1 MTDTK
6 YSMKMKKPFKS
17 KRAGTLLAAIVL
29 LVGIVTV
36 SIQYFNFV
44 SQTVYHES
52 VSHLTEIFHQSNSA
66 LNELVNKNLT
76 YLHMWS
82 EYLQNTSSESEIRD
96 YIDKAQKETEFS
108 NFYFLSAEGNYQTVA
123 GETGYLGLQGNLED
137 QITQKKDIIMNATLP
152 GKPQLLVFA
161 CPEVSGTYQGF
172 EYDAIAVAYN
182 NSDIV
187 KILDIAAFDGSTSSY
202 VIQSDGRVMINHA
215 VNAQKDVYNFLAFL
229 REHSDLSE
237 ENILALAKKFQQE
250 NSGAMLVN
258 LDGKKYYLIYEAAEI
273 MNWTLLGIVPADVV
287 NASMNNLQFRS
298 MLIIGGIVFSVAVII
313 IIIILKEN
321 RLRLKRKDTE
331 ILYRDELFQKL
342 SMNVDDVFLML
353 DAKTSKVDYVSPNV
367 EKLLGITVEEVQ
379 KDIRILEKLH
389 PKDSEGEKSNYL
401 ENLLADEQCERDFE
415 YIHQKNKER
424 RWFHIIAMGSN
435 VEGKKKYI
443 LVMSDRTADKKMNQ
457 ALSEAVRA
465 AETANRAKSTFLSNM
480 SHDIRTPMNAII
492 GFTTLAVSNIK
503 NQEKVQ
509 DYLSKILSSS
519 NHLLSLINDILDM
532 SRIESG
538 KMHLEETE
546 VNLSDLLHD
555 LKTIIGGQI
564 HAKQLELYMDAMDV
578 TDEDV

>member
-1 MTDTK
+1 M
-6 YSMKMKKPFKS
+6 
-17 KRAGTLLAAIVL
+17 
-29 LVGIVTV
+29 
-36 SIQYFNFV
+36 
-44 SQTVYHES
+44 
-52 VSHLTEIFHQSNSA
+52 
-66 LNELVNKNLT
+66 
-76 YLHMWS
+76 
-82 EYLQNTSSESEIRD
+82 
-96 YIDKAQKETEFS
+96 
-108 NFYFLSAEGNYQTVA
+108 
-123 GETGYLGLQGNLED
+123 
-137 QITQKKDIIMNATLP
+137 
-152 GKPQLLVFA
+152 FA

-172 EYDAIAVAYN
+172 AYDAIAVAYN

-215 VNAQKDVYNFLAFL
+215 VNTQKDVYNFLAFL

-237 ENILALAKKFQQE
+237 EDVLALAKKFQQE

-287 NASMNNLQFRS
+287 NASMNNLQFKT
-298 MLIIGGIVFSVAVII
+298 MFIIGGIAFSVAVII

-342 SMNVDDVFLML
+342 SMNVNDIFLMI

-401 ENLLADEQCERDFE
+401 ENLLADEQREQDFE
-415 YIHQKNKER
+415 YIHQKSKER

-435 VEGKKKYI
+435 VEGKKKCI

-503 NQEKVQ
+503 NQE
-509 DYLSKILSSS
+509 
-519 NHLLSLINDILDM
+519 
-532 SRIESG
+532 
-538 KMHLEETE
+538 
-546 VNLSDLLHD
+546 
-555 LKTIIGGQI
+555 
-564 HAKQLELYMDAMDV
+564 
-578 TDEDV
+578 

>member
-6 YSMKMKKPFKS
+6 YSMKMEKQFKS

-29 LVGIVTV
+29 LIGIVTV

-123 GETGYLGLQGNLED
+123 GETGYLGLQGNIED

-172 EYDAIAVAYN
+172 AYDAIAVAYN

-215 VNAQKDVYNFLAFL
+215 VNTQKDVYNFLAFL

-237 ENILALAKKFQQE
+237 EDVLALEKKFQQE

-287 NASMNNLQFRS
+287 NESMNNLQFKT
-298 MLIIGGIVFSVAVII
+298 MFIISGIVFSVAVII

-321 RLRLKRKDTE
+321 RLRLKKKDTE

-342 SMNVDDVFLML
+342 SMNVDDIFLMI

-401 ENLLADEQCERDFE
+401 ENLLADEQREQDFE
-415 YIHQKNKER
+415 YIHQKSKER
-424 RWFHIIAMGSN
+424 RWFHIIEWAAM
-435 VEGKKKYI
+435 
-443 LVMSDRTADKKMNQ
+443 
-457 ALSEAVRA
+457 
-465 AETANRAKSTFLSNM
+465 
-480 SHDIRTPMNAII
+480 
-492 GFTTLAVSNIK
+492 
-503 NQEKVQ
+503 
-509 DYLSKILSSS
+509 
-519 NHLLSLINDILDM
+519 
-532 SRIESG
+532 
-538 KMHLEETE
+538 
-546 VNLSDLLHD
+546 
-555 LKTIIGGQI
+555 
-564 HAKQLELYMDAMDV
+564 
-578 TDEDV
+578 